1 MGWPNK
7 KKSRYESEI
16 HLGFLA
22 IASLLVFLNFVSNFV
37 IFKARST
44 LQEETLE
51 QFRVAAVAASREVQ
65 ARFPTTLT
73 ATELDRVREQNEL
86 AGLNLI
92 PLKPADN
99 SHTARRDWFRAVMLK
114 FPPADFPELADKL
127 YRAKVHEFTRGE
139 GNEYYYLYPIPAGAG
154 GSLLVL
160 TVRRPNL
167 AYLDDS
173 RQLLMVVFLGS
184 LLVVGLVYVLL
195 TRFIFKPFRR
205 LKESAEQAGRE
216 VAGDS
221 DETEALIEEYERVI
235 SQLTQAKT
243 ELIRLNE
250 EVSLRA
256 DSVELFNR
264 YLMES
269 SRSGVVTLDCDGK
282 VAAINKIAISMLG
295 LAEYSEYVG
304 DSYVEIMASF
314 DRLIRDIDRALSDD
328 EAWGYHEYSD
338 PSGGQPEAAFG
349 VTLTD
354 IRDTDSN
361 TSGLLLMINDLAE
374 VSQLRLELESRKR
387 LAALGEM
394 AGGLAHQIR
403 NSLGAIG
410 GYGALL
416 KKRLRRDGSP
426 TRPAEQLL
434 DETREAGELITR
446 FLSFARPF
454 EYSPETVDLSQLVQ
468 ECLASFGVREDCK
481 QATLRTVL
489 QSGIEVQA
497 DPILFKQALG
507 NLVDNA
513 IDSYGADGGEVEIR
527 VEAHADR
534 AIIYVTD
541 TGRGIPD
548 ERKDQIFTPFFSS
561 RPSGTGLGLSLV
573 AKILDLHGGQV
584 SVESEDGRGSQFA
597 LSLPLDRVGAPQ
609 SLPREISPSS

>member
-1 MGWPNK
+1 MGQPAK
-7 KKSRYESEI
+7 KKSRYESEV

-37 IFKARST
+37 IFKTRST

-51 QFRVAAVAASREVQ
+51 QFRLAAVAASREVQ
-65 ARFPTTLT
+65 AVYPTALT
-73 ATELDRVREQNEL
+73 AAELDRVREQNEL

-92 PLKPADN
+92 PLKPVDN
-99 SHTARRDWFRAVMLK
+99 SHAARRDWFRAVMLK
-114 FPPADFPELADKL
+114 FPPADYPELANKL
-127 YRAKVHEFTRGE
+127 YGARTHELTRGE
-139 GNEYYYLYPIPAGAG
+139 GSEYYYLYPIPAGAG

-160 TVRRPNL
+160 TVERPNL

-205 LKESAEQAGRE
+205 LKESAEQAGRQ

-235 SQLTQAKT
+235 RQLTQAKA

-269 SRSGVVTLDCDGK
+269 NRSGVVTLDRDGK

-295 LAEYSEYVG
+295 LAESGEYVG
-304 DSYVEIMASF
+304 LPYDKIMASF
-314 DRLIRDIDRALSDD
+314 DLLIRDIERAFHDE
-328 EAWGYHEYSD
+328 EAWGYREYSD
-338 PSGGQPEAAFG
+338 PSGERPVAAFG

-354 IRDTDSN
+354 IRGADRN

-416 KKRLRRDGSP
+416 KKRLKRDGSP
-426 TRPAEQLL
+426 TGPAEQLL
-434 DETREAGELITR
+434 DETHEAGELITR

-454 EYSPETVDLSQLVQ
+454 EYSPETVDLGRLVQ
-468 ECLASFGVREDCK
+468 ECLASFEVREDRE

-489 QSGIEVQA
+489 QTGIEVQA

-513 IDSYGADGGEVEIR
+513 IDSYGDDGGEVEIR
-527 VEAHADR
+527 VEADRDR
-534 AIIYVTD
+534 AMTYVTD
-541 TGRGIPD
+541 TGRGISR
-548 ERKDQIFTPFFSS
+548 EKIDQIFTPFFSS

-573 AKILDLHGGQV
+573 AKILDLHGGHV

-597 LSLPLDRVGAPQ
+597 LTLPLDHVRSPE
-609 SLPREISPSS
+609 SLPQKISPSS